1 MKLTKLFIAL
11 QLIVVMC
18 SCNTNEKSTQSA
30 EVNEVEIDLSL
41 EKLAPDVFNLKFDSL
56 GLRCYEV
63 ICKSGDS
70 IPMHKFPENVLY
82 VIESGIVEYTLEDGS
97 KVISEFK
104 KGQAYIRNAGNA
116 ISKNIGATNLKGILF
131 HILRPNEIDMTYES
145 SKDAALVEPS
155 IYQVLADT
163 NNIRVVIATYK
174 AGQISKLHRHPDYIS
189 YVLEGG
195 KTEIIEKDGSKI
207 NGELIKGTSGVFK
220 GSEHVFKNNDTVAWK
235 VLMVEVNRK
244 SANQ

>member
-82 VIESGIVEYTLEDGS
+82 VIEPGTVEYTLEDG
-97 KVISEFK
+97 KKIISEFK
-104 KGQAYIRNAGNA
+104 KGQAYIRPAGSA
-116 ISKNIGATNLKGILF
+116 ISKNIGNTTVKGILF
-131 HILRPNEIDMTYES
+131 HILRSNVTDKVYDST
-145 SKDAALVEPS
+145 KDAAKVEPS
-155 IYQVLADT
+155 IYQVLGDT
-163 NNIRVVIATYK
+163 NNIRVIMATYQS
-174 AGQISKLHRHPDYIS
+174 GQTSKIHGHPDYIS
-189 YVLEGG
+189 YVLNGG
-195 KTEIIEKDGSKI
+195 KTEIIEKDGSKKD
-207 NGELIKGTSGVFK
+207 GELIAGTSGVFE
-220 GSEHVFKNNDTVAWK
+220 GSEHVFKNIDTVAWK
-235 VLMVEVNRK
+235 VLMIEVNRK
-244 SANQ
+244 KP